1 MYGSATISPRN
12 NCRPCHP
19 LVQDAIERR
28 VGAAHTISSDHTKDS
43 IALDTWTGSSRLDT
57 VVIDEEI
64 DYAARHRRR
73 RRQRI
78 GAAMVA
84 AGFAAATI
92 IPSLSAIF

>member
-1 MYGSATISPRN
+1 M
-12 NCRPCHP
+12 
-19 LVQDAIERR
+19 
-28 VGAAHTISSDHTKDS
+28 
-43 IALDTWTGSSRLDT
+43 
-57 VVIDEEI
+57 IDEEI